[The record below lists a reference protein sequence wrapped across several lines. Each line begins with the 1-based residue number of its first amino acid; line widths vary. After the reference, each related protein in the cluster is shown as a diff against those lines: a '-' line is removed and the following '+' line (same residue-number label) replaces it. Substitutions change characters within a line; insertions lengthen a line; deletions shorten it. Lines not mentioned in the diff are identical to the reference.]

1 LDFGFLIQ
9 FRILSQNPKS
19 KIQNKKMANVAIIGA
34 QWGDEGKGKIVDLF
48 TQDADIVVRFQGG
61 NNAGHTLV
69 VDGKKTVLHLIPSG
83 ALHPDKLCVIGNG
96 VVVDPEVLLDEI
108 AGLKDNGC
116 LLDDSMLCISE
127 KAHLIMPYHKAIDQA
142 RERLRGEGM
151 IGTTG
156 RGIGPAYE
164 DKVARVG
171 IRFVDLLEEET
182 FEEKLQRNIEEK
194 NIYLKAIL
202 KEKTLNFKKIY
213 DRYGDYREKLK
224 TYVTNTGLL
233 LDQEIRAGKRVLFEG
248 AQGTLLDVDHGTYP
262 FVTSSN
268 TVAGGVS
275 SGTGVGPR
283 HIHQVI
289 GISKAYTTRV
299 GSGPFP
305 TELHGREGEILKR
318 EGVEFG
324 ATTGRPR
331 RCGWFDAVAVR
342 HAVRVNGITGLA
354 LTKLDVLT
362 GFKEIPICVAYRY
375 GGKDHNEFS
384 ASIRAMQNAQPVLEK
399 MDGWDEALT
408 GVRKFSDLPANAQ
421 KYVRRIEE
429 ILETEVI
436 LVSVGPGREQT
447 VMLKNPFS
455 S

>member
-1 LDFGFLIQ
+1 
-9 FRILSQNPKS
+9 
-19 KIQNKKMANVAIIGA
+19 MANVAIIGA

-48 TQDADIVVRFQGG
+48 THDADIVVRFQGG

-83 ALHPDKLCVIGNG
+83 ALHADKLCVIGNG
-96 VVVDPEVLLDEI
+96 VVVDPEILLEEI
-108 AGLKDNGC
+108 AALKAQGH
-116 LLDDSMLCISE
+116 LADDSSLRISDE
-127 KAHLIMPYHKAIDQA
+127 AHLIMPYHKAIDLA
-142 RERLRGEGM
+142 RERLRGKGK

-171 IRFVDLLEEET
+171 IRLIDLLEEET
-182 FEEKLQRNIEEK
+182 FQAKLRHNIEEK

-202 KEKTLNFKKIY
+202 KEKALDFDQIH
-213 DRYGDYREKLK
+213 DRYAAYREELRP
-224 TYVTNTGLL
+224 YVTNTGLL
-233 LDQEIRAGKRVLFEG
+233 LDRKMRAGKRVLFEG

-262 FVTSSN
+262 YVTSSS
-268 TVAGGVS
+268 TVTGGAL
-275 SGTGVGPR
+275 SGAGVGPQ
-283 HIHQVI
+283 HIQQVI

-305 TELHGREGEILKR
+305 TELFGPEGETLKR

-331 RCGWFDAVAVR
+331 RCGWFDAVGVR
-342 HAVRVNGITGLA
+342 HAVRVNGFTGIA

-362 GFKEIPICVAYRY
+362 GFKTIPICTAYRCD
-375 GGKDHNEFS
+375 GEIHREFS
-384 ASIRAMQNAQPVLEK
+384 ASSRVMENAEPVLEK
-399 MDGWDEALT
+399 MNGWEETLCDA
-408 GVRKFSDLPANAQ
+408 RKFSDLPRNAQ
-421 KYVRRIEE
+421 KYVRRVEE

-436 LVSVGPGREQT
+436 LVSVGPEREQT
-447 VMLKNPFS
+447 VVMKNPFDS
-455 S
+455 

>member
-1 LDFGFLIQ
+1 
-9 FRILSQNPKS
+9 
-19 KIQNKKMANVAIIGA
+19 MANVAIIGA

-48 TQDADIVVRFQGG
+48 THDADIIVRFQGG

-69 VDGKKTVLHLIPSG
+69 VDGKKTVLHLVPSG
-83 ALHPDKLCVIGNG
+83 ALHPGKLCVIGNG
-96 VVVDPEVLLDEI
+96 VVVDPEVLLKEI
-108 AGLKDNGC
+108 AGLKQNGW
-116 LLDDSMLCISE
+116 LLDDASLRISE
-127 KAHLIMPYHKAIDQA
+127 EAHLIMPYHKAIDQA

-164 DKVARVG
+164 DKVARIG
-171 IRFVDLLEEET
+171 IRFIDLLEEET
-182 FEEKLQRNIEEK
+182 FQEKLRRNIEEK

-202 KEKTLNFKKIY
+202 KEKALDFNKIH
-213 DRYGDYREKLK
+213 DRYSGYREKLK
-224 TYVTNTGLL
+224 TYVTDTGLL
-233 LDQEIRAGKRVLFEG
+233 LDRELRAGKRVLFEG

-305 TELHGREGEILKR
+305 TELHGSEGEILKR
-318 EGVEFG
+318 EGIEFG

-342 HAVRVNGITGLA
+342 HAVRISGIIGLA

-362 GFKEIPICVAYRY
+362 GFKKIPMCVAYRY
-375 GGKDHNEFS
+375 DGKVHEEFP
-384 ASIRAMQNAQPVLEK
+384 ASIRAMQSAQPILEE
-399 MDGWDEALT
+399 MDGWDTPLT
-408 GVRKFSDLPANAQ
+408 AVRRFSDLPANAQ
-421 KYVRRIEE
+421 KYVRRIEK

-436 LVSVGPGREQT
+436 LVSVGPDREQT
-447 VMLKNPFS
+447 VMLKNPFEARQ
-455 S
+455 